1 MAEREDK
8 MSSKSEQKPV
18 RVAYVIGKMCSGG
31 VESVVFNYY
40 RNIDHTKYQFDFYYD
55 ADSTV
60 MPPQDL
66 IDMGARFIEIPP
78 YQKIF
83 DYLRVLKKEF
93 RDNEYQI
100 VHSHMNALS
109 VFPLYAAKRAGVPVR
124 IAHSHS
130 TAGKGETKKN
140 IVKNLLRPFS
150 RLFPTHLF
158 ACSEMAGKW
167 LFGSKAKFEII
178 NNAIDL
184 SKFTYHP
191 EIRNDVR
198 RELGIEGK
206 FVVGHIGRFCYQKN
220 HDFLIDIFKEIH
232 DKCSNAVLIMAGEGE
247 LEPHIRE
254 KVAQMGL
261 SDCVKFLGVRR
272 DAPRLYQAMDVFLL
286 PSRYEG
292 LPVVGV
298 EAQAAGLPLITTDL
312 VTKETKILAST
323 RFLNSADSVSQWAD
337 AVLDSVKDYE
347 RHDTVQE
354 MCQAGFDIEAEAQ
367 KLMERY
373 DSMTENLSREG

>member
-1 MAEREDK
+1 
-8 MSSKSEQKPV
+8 MSDCKKPV
-18 RVAYVIGKMCSGG
+18 RIAQMMTEMNYGG
-31 VESVVFNYY
+31 VEMVVMNYY
-40 RNIDHTKYQFDFYYD
+40 LHMDHSRYQFDFF
-55 ADSTV
+55 ALEGSEV
-60 MPPQDL
+60 PQ
-66 IDMGARFIEIPP
+66 REEIER
-78 YQKIF
+78 
-83 DYLRVLKKEF
+83 LGGRVYIVPKYTHLKSYIHEVTALLKE
-93 RDNEYQI
+93 NGYPI
-100 VHSHMNALS
+100 VHSQMNALS
-109 VFPLYAAKRAGVPVR
+109 VFSLYAAKKAGVPIR

-150 RLFPTHLF
+150 KCFPTQLF
-158 ACSEMAGKW
+158 ACSEMAGDW
-167 LFGSKAKFEII
+167 LYGRNAHYEIV

-323 RFLNSADSVSQWAD
+323 RFLNSADSVSLWAD
-337 AVLDSVKDYE
+337 AVLDSVKGYE
-347 RHDTVQE
+347 RHDTAQE
-354 MCQAGFDIEAEAQ
+354 MRQAGFDIEAEAQ